1 MRIDLPAR
9 AEVVIIGGGIV
20 GCSVAYHLVQRGHT
34 DVVLLERDRLTSGTT
49 WHAAGLATQLR
60 ATYNMSMLAKYSAE
74 LFPRLERE
82 TGMGTGFRQ
91 VGSLGVAL
99 SEARFEEF
107 RRAASMAR
115 VCGFDVE
122 VISPAKAAAV
132 WPLMNPEGIVG
143 AIHLPADG
151 VANPTDVTMAL
162 AKGARNGGARI
173 FEHVPVTD
181 VLATD
186 ARVTGVTTP
195 HGEVAAEVIVNC
207 TGMWARAL
215 GQRSGVTIPLHAAEH
230 FYVIT
235 EPIAGLTADLPVLR
249 VMDEFAYIREDAG
262 KLMIGFFEPGAKPWS
277 THGIPE
283 DFSFGRL
290 PEDWDHL
297 GPYLDRVAGR
307 LPVLRDAGI
316 KLFFNGPESF
326 TPDDRYI
333 LGEATELSGYFV
345 AAGFNS
351 VGFQS
356 GGGAGRVLA
365 DWIIDGHPP
374 MDLSEVD
381 IRRFLPWQGNRRYLH
396 DRTTEVLGLLYDMHW
411 PFRQVESARGVR
423 RSPLHDRV
431 TAAGACFGEV
441 AGWERP
447 NWYAPPG
454 VEPRY
459 EYSYGRQNW
468 FAHSA
473 EEHRAVRE
481 GVGLLDQTSFG
492 KFLVQGRDAE
502 AVLQQLCANDVGGPA
517 GRVVYTQWLNE
528 RGGIEAD
535 LTVTRLSETEF
546 LVVTAAATQ
555 ARDLSTLRRA
565 IPADSRAAVTDV
577 TSAWATLNVQ
587 GPRSRELLTRVIEAD
602 LSNEAFPFGTSR
614 EVDLGYAR
622 VRATRITYL
631 GELGWELYIPSEF
644 ALHVYDTIV
653 EAGRDIGLRHVGY
666 HALNSLRIEKAYR
679 HWGHDITDEDTPLGA
694 GLGFCVAW
702 DKPGGFVGREALLRQ
717 RETAFTKRLVT
728 FVLDDADP
736 LVYHNEPI
744 WRDGRLVGKITS
756 GMFGHTLDRSIGL
769 GWVAGGDLSSEAVL
783 GSSYELEV
791 ANTRFPATPHLRP
804 PYDPTGARIR
814 V

>member
-1 MRIDLPAR
+1 MTERATARELPTR
-9 AEVVIIGGGIV
+9 AGVVVIGGGIV
-20 GCSVAYHLVQRGHT
+20 GCSVAYHLVRRGHT
-34 DVVLLERDRLTSGTT
+34 DVALLERQRLTSGTT

-91 VGSLGVAL
+91 VGSLGIAL

-115 VCGFDVE
+115 VCGFEVD
-122 VISPAKAAAV
+122 VISPAKAAAM
-132 WPLMNPEGIVG
+132 WPLMNPDGIVG

-173 FEHVPVTD
+173 FEQVAVTD
-181 VLATD
+181 VLTAD
-186 ARVTGVTTP
+186 GRVTGVATP
-195 HGEVAAEVIVNC
+195 FGDIAADVVVNC

-215 GQRSGVTIPLHAAEH
+215 GQKSGVTIPLHAAEH

-235 EPIAGLTADLPVLR
+235 EPIPGLDPGLPVLR
-249 VMDEFAYIREDAG
+249 VMDEFAYVREDAG
-262 KLMIGFFEPGAKPWS
+262 KLMVGFFEPGAKPWA
-277 THGIPE
+277 TDGIPE
-283 DFSFGRL
+283 DFAFGRL

-297 GPYLDRVAGR
+297 GPYVERMAGR

-333 LGEATELSGYFV
+333 LGEAPELSGYFV

-356 GGGAGRVLA
+356 GGGAGRALA
-365 DWIIDGHPP
+365 DWIVDGHAP

-411 PFRQVESARGVR
+411 PFRQVETARGVR

-431 TAAGACFGEV
+431 AAAGACFGEV
-441 AGWERP
+441 AGWERA

-459 EYSYGRQNW
+459 EFSYGRQNW
-468 FAHSA
+468 FPHSA

-502 AVLQQLCANDVGGPA
+502 VALQRLCANDVGGPA
-517 GRVVYTQWLNE
+517 GRVVYTQWLNA

-555 ARDLSTLRRA
+555 GRDLATL
-565 IPADSRAAVTDV
+565 
-577 TSAWATLNVQ
+577 WATLNVQ
-587 GPRSRELLTRVIEAD
+587 GPRSRELLSRVVEAD
-602 LSNEAFPFGTSR
+602 LSNAGFPFGTSR

-631 GELGWELYIPSEF
+631 GELGWELMIPSEF
-644 ALHVYDTIV
+644 SLHVYDTIV
-653 EAGRDIGLRHVGY
+653 AAGEEFGLRHVGY
-666 HALNSLRIEKAYR
+666 HALNSVRMEKAYR
-679 HWGHDITDEDTPLGA
+679 HWGHDITDEDNPLDA

-702 DKPGGFVGREALLRQ
+702 DKPGGFVGRDALLRL
-717 RETAFTKRLVT
+717 REAGAARRLVT
-728 FVLDDADP
+728 FVLDDPDP
-736 LVYHNEPI
+736 LLYHNEPI

-756 GMFGHTLDRSIGL
+756 GMFGHTLGRAIGL
-769 GWVAGGDLSSEAVL
+769 GWVAGGDLSNGALLAST
-783 GSSYELEV
+783 YELEI
-791 ANTRFPATPHLRP
+791 ANARFAATPHLRP

-814 V
+814 A